1 MLYAVLLKFRVKK
14 NKTMEIKFRGQ
25 RIDNNEWVYGS
36 LIYREPTPM
45 NEKIYAA
52 IIIFD
57 KGLESTYNAYL
68 ELEVKPESVGQL
80 WNPSLRVELY
90 SGDLFTAV
98 CSASGFSKKERRL
111 CKADF
116 GNDGLSVAVWH
127 EKEWWGYGSMDFTS
141 IEIVGNI
148 IDNPEL
154 LESVPQHSI

>member
-1 MLYAVLLKFRVKK
+1 
-14 NKTMEIKFRGQ
+14 MELFDG
-25 RIDNNEWVYGS
+25 
-36 LIYREPTPM
+36 
-45 NEKIYAA
+45 
-52 IIIFD
+52 IF
-57 KGLESTYNAYL
+57 EQV
-68 ELEVKPESVGQL
+68 EVKPESVGQL
-80 WNPSLRVELY
+80 WNPSLGVELY

-98 CSASGFSKKERRL
+98 CSASGFSKKQRRL

-116 GNDGLSVAVWH
+116 GNDGLSVAVWY